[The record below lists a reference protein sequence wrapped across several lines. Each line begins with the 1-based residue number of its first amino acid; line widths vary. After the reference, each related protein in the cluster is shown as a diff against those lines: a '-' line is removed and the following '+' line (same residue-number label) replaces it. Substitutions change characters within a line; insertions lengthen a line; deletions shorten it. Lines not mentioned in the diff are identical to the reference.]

1 VDGDEIILNAAENL
15 CFNLQHPLNLSSVQ
29 TNVSKVTIIVEETL
43 SIDNLTG
50 QEVLMNITSGSVT
63 FSPDLVLS
71 IQGKISIGYIH
82 VKSFELQYDSMLTVR
97 KHTPDPN
104 EMTFVDTCHI

>member
-1 VDGDEIILNAAENL
+1 
-15 CFNLQHPLNLSSVQ
+15 VQ

-71 IQGKISIGYIH
+71 IQGKISMGYIH
-82 VKSFELQYDSMLTVR
+82 VKSFELQYDSMLTVSEHPR
-97 KHTPDPN
+97 SQF
-104 EMTFVDTCHI
+104 EMTFVDACYF